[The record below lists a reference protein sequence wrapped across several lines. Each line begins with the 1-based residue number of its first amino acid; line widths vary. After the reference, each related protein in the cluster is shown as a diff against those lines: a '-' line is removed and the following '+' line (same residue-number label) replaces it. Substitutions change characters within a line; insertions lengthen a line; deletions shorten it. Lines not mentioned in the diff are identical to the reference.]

1 MFHFPQRIYL
11 VSLDMGKLLVGS
23 HRAPLTWSSEKYD
36 PTPAYLSATFKV
48 ALQT

>member
-1 MFHFPQRIYL
+1 L
-11 VSLDMGKLLVGS
+11 GKLVVGS
-23 HRAPLTWSSEKYD
+23 HSAPLTWSSEKYY